1 MILQVNKK
9 EKGLLKMISKDDYWI
24 LEEDNDSWKWI
35 IDKEKL
41 IDEIIEEVYRRG

>member
-1 MILQVNKK
+1 
-9 EKGLLKMISKDDYWI
+9 MISKDDYWT

-35 IDKEKL
+35 LDKERL